1 VTAVAVSPLD
11 TLLVALAVLF
21 VGRELARRI
30 PALDRSNV
38 PHAVVGGVLCA
49 LVILGLRELGAIEIR
64 FASDLRDVLLL
75 AFFATIG
82 LTGRLRLLL
91 QGGRPFLIV
100 CAFTVGLLVIQN
112 VVGVALALGFDLHP
126 FLGLQAGSVSFVG
139 GPGTAAAWGKIGA
152 EMGIAGAMEVG
163 LACATIALVA
173 GGIVA
178 APVTGWLIERHRLRS
193 PASPDRPPPL
203 WNVPAAPHERRHVRV
218 DEILGTMLVLTL
230 CVAVGSHV
238 NAWLRPLVPG
248 VPGFLTAM
256 VVAMVVTNL
265 ADVLRI
271 RISEPAVEQLGEL
284 SLDLFL
290 AMSLMS
296 IQLWTVARLAGPIAM
311 ISIVQIV
318 LTCAICALV
327 LFRWLGRDY
336 DAAVTVG
343 GVIGFGV
350 ASMPVAMATMDNIA
364 ARYGPSPRAL
374 LTISLAGAFF
384 VDFANAFVIQ
394 SLLALPL
401 FR

>member
-1 VTAVAVSPLD
+1 VTSFALSPLD
-11 TLLVALAVLF
+11 TLLVALTVLL
-21 VGRELARRI
+21 VGRELARRL

-49 LVILGLRELGAIEIR
+49 LVVLGLREMGGIEVR

-82 LTGRLRLLL
+82 LTGRLRLLM
-91 QGGRPFLIV
+91 QGGRPFLVV
-100 CAFTVGLLVIQN
+100 CGFTVALLVVQN
-112 VVGVALALGFDLHP
+112 AVGVAMALGFDLHP

-139 GPGTAAAWGKIGA
+139 GPGTAAAWGKVGA

-173 GGIVA
+173 GGVVA

-193 PASPDRPPPL
+193 ATAPDRPHPL
-203 WNVPAAPHERRHVRV
+203 WTVPAEPPERRHIRV
-218 DEILGTMLVLTL
+218 DEILGTMLVLAL
-230 CVAVGSHV
+230 CVAIGSHV
-238 NAWLRPLVPG
+238 NDWLRPRVTG

-256 VVAMVVTNL
+256 LVAIVVTNL
-265 ADVLRI
+265 ADALRL
-271 RISEPAVEQLGEL
+271 RISEPAVEHLGEL
-284 SLDLFL
+284 SLELFL

-296 IQLWTVARLAGPIAM
+296 IQLWTVARLAGPIAI
-311 ISIVQIV
+311 ISVVQIV
-318 LTCAICALV
+318 LTCGLCAFV

-350 ASMPVAMATMDNIA
+350 ASMPVAMATMDNIT

>member
-1 VTAVAVSPLD
+1 VTSLILTPLD
-11 TLLVALAVLF
+11 TLLVALTVLL
-21 VGRELARRI
+21 VGRELARRL

-49 LVILGLRELGAIEIR
+49 LVVLGLREMGGIEVR

-82 LTGRLRLLL
+82 LTGRLRLLM
-91 QGGRPFLIV
+91 QGGRPFLVV
-100 CAFTVGLLVIQN
+100 CGFTVALLVVQN
-112 VVGVALALGFDLHP
+112 AVGVALALGFDLHP

-139 GPGTAAAWGKIGA
+139 GPGTAAAWGKVGA

-193 PASPDRPPPL
+193 ATAPDRPHPL
-203 WNVPAAPHERRHVRV
+203 WNVPADPPERRHVRV
-218 DEILGTMLVLTL
+218 DEILGTMLVLAL
-230 CVAVGSHV
+230 CVAIGSHV
-238 NAWLRPLVPG
+238 NDWLRPRVTG

-256 VVAMVVTNL
+256 LVAIVVTNV
-265 ADVLRI
+265 ADALRL
-271 RISEPAVEQLGEL
+271 RISEPAVEHLGEL
-284 SLDLFL
+284 SLELFL

-296 IQLWTVARLAGPIAM
+296 IQLWTVAQLAGPIAI
-311 ISIVQIV
+311 ISVVQIV
-318 LTCAICALV
+318 LTCGLCALV

-350 ASMPVAMATMDNIA
+350 ASMPVAMATMDNIT

-394 SLLALPL
+394 GLLTLPL